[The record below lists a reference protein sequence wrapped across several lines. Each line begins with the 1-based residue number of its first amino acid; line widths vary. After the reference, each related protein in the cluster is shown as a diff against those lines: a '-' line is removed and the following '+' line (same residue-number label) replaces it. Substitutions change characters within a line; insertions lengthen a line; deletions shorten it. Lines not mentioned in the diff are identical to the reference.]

1 MPREH
6 DPYDSVAYQSLPNP
20 DTHPDRLAA
29 MAILHGLAPAPVGQ
43 CRVLEIACGDGA
55 NIIPMAYAVP
65 TSEFVAFDLARL
77 PIERGQAR
85 IRESGL
91 KNIRIFDAS
100 VLEVGKEL
108 GQFDY
113 IVAHGLYA
121 WVPEPVRDGL
131 LALCGEL
138 LTPNGVA
145 FVSYNALPGGHLRKM
160 IREMMLYHGKDI
172 EDPIERVSASVA
184 FLQAVIETRPEGDA
198 YRQTIQEQLDK
209 MKKRVPQHTFH
220 DELSDVY
227 HPVHFSEFVEHA
239 QKHGLQFLSEAV
251 LPPPHDP
258 CYRADIRA
266 RLEDM
271 AGSDVLKQ
279 DQTLDFMRMRMFRET
294 LLCRAECVLRR
305 DFPAEHFRKLLFAT
319 QATSSP
325 GEARG
330 AKVFTQPDGMK
341 MELNHPRT
349 IALLEALETV
359 WPRRLSLAD
368 IETRLAD
375 ARFPLDGE
383 GAILL
388 MRLIVSKFVEIHA
401 WNAPVATEISARP
414 RASAYGRLE
423 AQTERLATTLLHGT
437 LGLED
442 AVVRSF
448 LELLD
453 GTRDRRELLEA
464 MKAEFPSATEEGLEN
479 GIESGLRLLYRIGM
493 LEA

>member
-1 MPREH
+1 
-6 DPYDSVAYQSLPNP
+6 
-20 DTHPDRLAA
+20 
-29 MAILHGLAPAPVGQ
+29 
-43 CRVLEIACGDGA
+43 
-55 NIIPMAYAVP
+55 
-65 TSEFVAFDLARL
+65 
-77 PIERGQAR
+77 
-85 IRESGL
+85 
-91 KNIRIFDAS
+91 
-100 VLEVGKEL
+100 
-108 GQFDY
+108 
-113 IVAHGLYA
+113 
-121 WVPEPVRDGL
+121 
-131 LALCGEL
+131 
-138 LTPNGVA
+138 
-145 FVSYNALPGGHLRKM
+145 
-160 IREMMLYHGKDI
+160 
-172 EDPIERVSASVA
+172 
-184 FLQAVIETRPEGDA
+184 
-198 YRQTIQEQLDK
+198 
-209 MKKRVPQHTFH
+209 
-220 DELSDVY
+220 
-227 HPVHFSEFVEHA
+227 
-239 QKHGLQFLSEAV
+239 
-251 LPPPHDP
+251 
-258 CYRADIRA
+258 
-266 RLEDM
+266 
-271 AGSDVLKQ
+271 
-279 DQTLDFMRMRMFRET
+279 
-294 LLCRAECVLRR
+294 
-305 DFPAEHFRKLLFAT
+305 
-319 QATSSP
+319 
-325 GEARG
+325 
-330 AKVFTQPDGMK
+330 MK